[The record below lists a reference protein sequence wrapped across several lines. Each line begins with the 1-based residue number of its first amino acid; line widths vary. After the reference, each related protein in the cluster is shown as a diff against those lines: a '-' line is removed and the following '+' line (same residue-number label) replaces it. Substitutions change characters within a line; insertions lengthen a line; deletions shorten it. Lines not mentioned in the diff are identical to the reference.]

1 MSRTDTIHPRPIL
14 MDRPL
19 LAQICGREHNQ
30 YLAVVSAMTL
40 GILIFH
46 GFQHVY
52 FAIPF
57 QVLVLACLVVPSLKQ
72 NGPYWFIV
80 FLFSAASLWL
90 TWTTADN
97 HKYLLCYWT
106 LALFLAFDNADLD
119 KVAFLRRSARYLLF
133 FTMAMAVVQK
143 TLATDYLNG
152 EFFEFI
158 LMTDS
163 RFSALGALLTGMEP
177 GLFAENR
184 EIYLRAMDPMLADQ
198 STGTLH
204 SSARLHT
211 LAMAITWINYLDQIV
226 IALMLLLPLSLR
238 GEIFKHLLLMAFIV
252 PVYAVAPVIGF
263 GWLIIVWG
271 YCLVPDQVP
280 WLRLGYLGL
289 FLLLCI
295 YEFPWLSLFVYS
307 S

>member
-1 MSRTDTIHPRPIL
+1 MSSESRSLWQCISTHPVL
-14 MDRPL
+14 DQL
-19 LAQICGREHNQ
+19 SGRDSHQ
-30 YLAVVSAMTL
+30 FLAVVSALSL

-57 QVLVLACLVVPSLKQ
+57 QLLVMAWLVVPSLRQ
-72 NGPYWFIV
+72 AGPYWFIV

-90 TWTTADN
+90 TWTNADN
-97 HKYLLCYWT
+97 HKYLLCYWVF
-106 LALFLAFDNADLD
+106 ALFLAFDSKDLD
-119 KVAFLRRSARYLLF
+119 KTEFLRRSARYLLF
-133 FTMAMAVVQK
+133 FTMIMAVVQK
-143 TLATDYLNG
+143 TLAADYLDG
-152 EFFEFI
+152 SFFEFI

-163 RFSALGALLTGMEP
+163 RFSALAALLTGMDP
-177 GLFAENR
+177 ALFAENR

-198 STGTLH
+198 ATGTLH
-204 SSARLHT
+204 SSAQLHS

-226 IALMLLLPLSLR
+226 IALVLLLPLSRR
-238 GEIFKHLLLMAFIV
+238 GEIAKHLLLMAFIV

-271 YCLVPDQVP
+271 YCLVPDSAP

-295 YEFPWLSLFVYS
+295 YEFPWLSLFVYTA
-307 S
+307 